1 MINETQW
8 RLQDSLFV
16 AVLAAIPLLTSSPSF
31 CILARFI
38 YNTEEV
44 KIRKQKQQLVWPLQ
58 MDAWVWRVATVLEEL
73 QRTLTCCCLP
83 VFGKQHLINCKLG
96 HAAGVEWKH
105 LQSCGFFPNERSLTW
120 GAKSNGCTC
129 VSLCVH
135 SFMTCCHLRTIKQ
148 SSNQLLPLDSR
159 IQGSFI
165 VIIVA
170 LTPVLFKFHIKPRQI
185 KKI

>member
-1 MINETQW
+1 MVHMKYRGGEDQKAEATTG
-8 RLQDSLFV
+8 LASLNGCVGVMSCYSFRRTSTYSNM
-16 AVLAAIPLLTSSPSF
+16 LLSS
-31 CILARFI
+31 
-38 YNTEEV
+38 T
-44 KIRKQKQQLVWPLQ
+44 
-58 MDAWVWRVATVLEEL
+58 
-73 QRTLTCCCLP
+73 
-83 VFGKQHLINCKLG
+83 VFGRQHLINCKLG

-105 LQSCGFFPNERSLTW
+105 LQCCGCFPNERSTMW
-120 GAKSNGCTC
+120 GAKMNGWGIHSFC

-135 SFMTCCHLRTIKQ
+135 SFMTCCHLRTMKQ

-170 LTPVLFKFHIKPRQI
+170 LSPVLFKFHIKPRQI